1 MTRGRLTNPISMGNM
16 SWGDNMAL
24 MHVNFFSDVLG
35 LSVSMDA
42 IIPQTAKSLIGMKTV
57 AGGKPYKTL
66 YLLHGMSDDHTIW
79 QRRTSIE
86 RYASELGI
94 AVIMPSTGLGWYT
107 DMAHGLKWM
116 TYVSQELPEI
126 CRDFFPL
133 SSKREDNYVA
143 GLSMGGYGAIK
154 VGLTCG
160 ESFSYAASLSGAL
173 NMREQNV
180 SNDERSETFWS
191 DIFGPLD
198 QFEGSDNDLLSLA
211 EKRKASGNMP
221 KLYQWCGTED
231 FLYQQN
237 VTFRDHA
244 LKLGYELTYKE
255 SAGDHQWIYWDE
267 RIQDVLNWLPLQG
280 NKA

>member
-1 MTRGRLTNPISMGNM
+1 
-16 SWGDNMAL
+16 MAL
-24 MHVNFFSDVLG
+24 MHVGFFSDVLG

-42 IIPQTAKSLIGMKTV
+42 IIPQASASQIGMKS
-57 AGGKPYKTL
+57 AANGKSYKTL

-86 RYASELGI
+86 RYVSELGI
-94 AVIMPSTGLGWYT
+94 AVIMPTTGLGWYT

-116 TYVSQELPEI
+116 TFISQELPGI

-143 GLSMGGYGAIK
+143 GLSMGGYGAVK
-154 VGLTCG
+154 LGLMCG

-173 NMREQNV
+173 NMMETAE
-180 SNDERSETFWS
+180 NDETGDDRSGTYWS

-198 QFEGSDNDLLSLA
+198 KFKGSDNDLLALA
-211 EKRKASGNMP
+211 EKRKAKGDMP

-231 FLYQQN
+231 FLYNQN
-237 VTFRDHA
+237 ITFRDHA
-244 LKLGYELTYKE
+244 LKLGYDLTYKE
-255 SAGDHQWIYWDE
+255 SPGDHQWCYWDE
-267 RIQDVLNWLPLQG
+267 RIQDVLNWLPIHG
-280 NKA
+280 N